1 MCALTIPSL
10 ACVTFCNFNNNNT
23 QASAG
28 NGSFYVKMYDGSYD
42 AVGFD
47 SVDEAFTE
55 LELAA
60 GIRES
65 EYDGQPT
72 EQEEWASFDPDC

>member
-1 MCALTIPSL
+1 MDKALKTIPG
-10 ACVTFCNFNNNNT
+10 VGDVGIDT
-23 QASAG
+23 QSSAG
-28 NGSFYVKMYDGSYD
+28 NGCFYVKMYDGSYD

>member
-1 MCALTIPSL
+1 MDKAIKTIPGL
-10 ACVTFCNFNNNNT
+10 GEVGIDT

-28 NGSFYVKMYDGSYD
+28 NGSFYVKLYDGSYD

-55 LELAA
+55 LEYAV
-60 GIRES
+60 GIREPES
-65 EYDGQPT
+65 DGQPT
-72 EQEEWASFDPDC
+72 ELEEWLAFDADC